1 MIIFCFCAISV
12 TAFLLGYVLGFTKK
26 AEPKIKGNTLK
37 DARAEQIIKEFEN
50 FLNYDG
56 SEQL

>member
-1 MIIFCFCAISV
+1 MMIFCFCAIAV
-12 TAFLLGYVLGFTKK
+12 TAFLLGYVLGLIKK
-26 AEPKIKGNTLK
+26 GEPKIKGKILK